1 VGAATLHGGAV
12 GRIFDCGVRRGHV
25 NRSEK
30 HTVGSSVPV
39 MADPRFRET
48 GRVAAGSLLMS
59 LAIDTDL
66 LNAAAMTS

>member
-1 VGAATLHGGAV
+1 
-12 GRIFDCGVRRGHV
+12 
-25 NRSEK
+25 
-30 HTVGSSVPV
+30 